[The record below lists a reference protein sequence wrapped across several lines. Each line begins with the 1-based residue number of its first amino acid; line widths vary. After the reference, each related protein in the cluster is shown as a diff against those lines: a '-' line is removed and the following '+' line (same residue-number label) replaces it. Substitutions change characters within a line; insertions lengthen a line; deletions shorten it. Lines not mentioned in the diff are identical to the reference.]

1 MINIFF
7 DTEFSHLESDLD
19 PEPPVLISI
28 GCISESGKRFYAENA
43 NRQPVLYSDFVI
55 KTVIPLLEGGEYLMP
70 YVHIAQSLKIWIE
83 SFGDEC
89 KMWSDSPYHDWQF
102 VKHMFDCHGWPENL
116 KREPV
121 ALIFPSSIQQSRFES
136 AVEDAFRT
144 FEPKLRCHHAL
155 DDEIAN
161 RYGFECA
168 TTRKY

>member
-7 DTEFSHLESDLD
+7 DTEFSHLESALD

-28 GCISESGKRFYAENA
+28 GCISECGKKFYAENA
-43 NRQPVLYSDFVI
+43 NRQPVLYSEFVI
-55 KTVIPLLEGGEYLMP
+55 KTVVPLLEGGEYLMP
-70 YVHIAQSLKIWIE
+70 YLHIAQSLKIWIE

-102 VKHMFDCHGWPENL
+102 VKHMFDCHGCPENL

-121 ALIFPSSIQQSRFES
+121 MLKFPSSIQQSRFES
-136 AVEDAFRT
+136 AVEDALRT
-144 FEPKLRCHHAL
+144 FKPELRRHHAL
-155 DDEIAN
+155 DDAIAN